1 MSLSINLGRF
11 ILTKAPKIKNFEQL
25 WTKLD
30 IQNFEAEVEMQL
42 MFVSSLTLYSTYI
55 SLHEQSLIHWV
66 MRPHTTSDNQF

>member
-1 MSLSINLGRF
+1 MDQTEYS
-11 ILTKAPKIKNFEQL
+11 
-25 WTKLD
+25 
-30 IQNFEAEVEMQL
+30 NFEAEVEMQL